1 MPGQKSYQK
10 LSQKSKVSF
19 IFIQKSVYYGINFK

>member
-10 LSQKSKVSF
+10 LSQKSKVFF
-19 IFIQKSVYYGINFK
+19 IFIQKSVYCGINFK